1 MAKKSK
7 SILHFVAKKSKSI
20 LHIVIKNRKSI
31 LRFQKKVVPLRLE
44 INFLN

>member
-31 LRFQKKVVPLRLE
+31 LHFRKKVVPLRLE